1 MFTSEE
7 WTQNK
12 LSKEA
17 KGKQATKIELM
28 PSFWNNIVYTLK
40 VMTPPVRVLQLVD
53 GEKKPAMGYIYEA
66 MKKAKEAIAKWDCQL
81 HRPLHAA
88 GHFLN
93 PDILYDNKQ
102 LEFDMEVTRG
112 LYDTIERLVPSKDV
126 QDKILVEMASYKSC
140 GGLFGSDFAE
150 RRRKKIPPA
159 QWWRMYGHS
168 APNLQQLAIKIL
180 GLTCSASGCER
191 NWSVFEQIHSKKR
204 NRLEHKKLHDL
215 VYVKYN
221 QKLVERYNHIHEID
235 LISLNDIDEC
245 NEWLVGEVD
254 DENDARNDLVFESD
268 SLNWDTVYE
277 ASGAGELATY
287 TRRAIAGKRKQSK
300 GKELE
305 RVLEDEE
312 LDDEDEVDENDIDEE
327 SEGEEEEGF
336 APLDDDEEDDYVDVD
351 EED

>member
-1 MFTSEE
+1 
-7 WTQNK
+7 
-12 LSKEA
+12 
-17 KGKQATKIELM
+17 
-28 PSFWNNIVYTLK
+28 
-40 VMTPPVRVLQLVD
+40 
-53 GEKKPAMGYIYEA
+53 
-66 MKKAKEAIAKWDCQL
+66 
-81 HRPLHAA
+81 
-88 GHFLN
+88 
-93 PDILYDNKQ
+93 
-102 LEFDMEVTRG
+102 MEVTRG

-126 QDKILVEMASYKSC
+126 QDKILVEMASYKSR

-150 RRRKKIPPA
+150 RQRKKIPPA

-221 QKLVERYNHIHEID
+221 QKLVERFNHRHEID
-235 LISLNDIDEC
+235 PISLNDIDQC

-254 DENDARNDLVFESD
+254 DENDEGDDLVFEGD

-287 TRRAIAGKRKQSK
+287 TRRATTGKRKQSSSGVGASSRATSVRSKKNTMTSTSSRSK
-300 GKELE
+300 GKGLE
-305 RVLEDEE
+305 RVLELEDEE
-312 LDDEDEVDENDIDEE
+312 LDDEDETDDIDEE

-336 APLDDDEEDDYVDVD
+336 APLDDDEDDDYVDVD